1 MSSNKIDLKEIRQKL
16 GLNQSQFWTPLGV
29 TQSGGSRYEND
40 RNVPAPVESLATIA
54 YGTNAQFFKEV
65 QRLRPNFLKDLAK
78 YKPDALREHL
88 EASKG

>member
-1 MSSNKIDLKEIRQKL
+1 MSSNKIDLKEIRKKL
-16 GLNQSQFWTPLGV
+16 GLNQSQFWTTLGV

-40 RNVPAPVESLATIA
+40 RNIPAPVESLATIA
-54 YGTNAQFFKEV
+54 YGTNAQLYKEL

-88 EASKG
+88 EAVKS

>member
-1 MSSNKIDLKEIRQKL
+1 MSSNKIDLKEIRKKL
-16 GLNQSQFWTPLGV
+16 GLNQSQFWATLGV

-40 RNVPAPVESLATIA
+40 RNIPAPVESLATIA
-54 YGTNAQFFKEV
+54 YGTNAQLYKEL